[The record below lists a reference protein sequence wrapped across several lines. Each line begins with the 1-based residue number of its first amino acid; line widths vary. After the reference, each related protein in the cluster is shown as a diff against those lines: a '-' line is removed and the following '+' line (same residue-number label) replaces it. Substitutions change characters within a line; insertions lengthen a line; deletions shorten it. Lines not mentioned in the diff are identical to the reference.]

1 MGEST
6 LCTGNVTEADCTV
19 PDDSK
24 SSSRLK
30 HETLASKS
38 WRQFRRHP
46 GAIAGTIVLGLIVLA
61 VILAPLLPY
70 DPEVS
75 DLEARAQP
83 PSLKHP
89 MGTDHIGRDMMTR
102 VLYGGRISLA
112 IGVLAVGISLLIG
125 TTVGAI
131 AGFYGGFI
139 DNLLMR
145 TTDFFRSFPSLFVL
159 ILLSALLRETS
170 LQLMQ
175 NSVMMIVVVIG
186 ILSWMLVARVVRA
199 CFLSLR
205 ETDFVMAARAVGAGG
220 GRIIARHLLPNALG
234 PIIVEATLEVGYAI
248 LTESGLSFLG
258 FGVQPPTATWGNML
272 ANAQERM
279 VKYPWM
285 ALFPGLMI
293 CLTTISI
300 NYIGDGLRDAFDP
313 RKTFGEKAA

>member
-1 MGEST
+1 MTDAVRPPWDVDASST
-6 LCTGNVTEADCTV
+6 
-19 PDDSK
+19 
-24 SSSRLK
+24 RFK
-30 HETLASKS
+30 HESLASKS
-38 WRQFRRHP
+38 WKQFRRHP

-61 VILAPLLPY
+61 VVLAPLMPY
-70 DPEVS
+70 DPETS
-75 DLEARAQP
+75 DLEARAEP
-83 PSLKHP
+83 PSLRHP

-102 VLYGGRISLA
+102 VLYGGRISLT
-112 IGVLAVGISLLIG
+112 IGVLAVAISLLIG
-125 TTVGAI
+125 TTIGSL
-131 AGFYGGFI
+131 AGFYGGAV
-139 DNLLMR
+139 DNVLMR

-159 ILLSALLRETS
+159 ILLSALLRETN
-170 LQLMQ
+170 LKLMK
-175 NSVMMIVVVIG
+175 NSVVMIVVVIG

-205 ETDFVMAARAVGAGG
+205 EKEFVMAARAVGAGG
-220 GRIIARHLLPNALG
+220 GRIMLRHMLPNALG
-234 PIIVEATLEVGYAI
+234 PVIVEATLEVGYAI

-300 NYIGDGLRDAFDP
+300 NYIGDGLRDALDP
-313 RKTFGEKAA
+313 RKAFGEAAG